1 MTWVEF
7 PTHNMNDWFKHKLY
21 VNRDHRLSRTVGGG
35 QNAKVLLPTHHQST
49 RPTYWA
55 SHTIVIWLGLCCQ
68 DEWIQEDARLVGPW
82 PHDIHS
88 NMEAGKRIGHTEEH
102 RIHTDIWGRERRG
115 EAESPSP
122 WQPMVQQ
129 RGGGNWRHI
138 LATCGKQKQNTA
150 WVRAVPS
157 AVKQTRFVYNHELL
171 KQSCLFIISVLCT
184 HSFPHTEANLMQ
196 VCLDSSANPSPQ
208 AQEKFDYHQGELLCL
223 CWDYSLFVDFSAEG
237 LDLNS

>member
-88 NMEAGKRIGHTEEH
+88 NMEAGKRIGHTEEAAQDSH
-102 RIHTDIWGRERRG
+102 RYMRKREKRRGWISFPLTTNGPTERRRKLETHLG
-115 EAESPSP
+115 NLWETETKHSVSQSSAICREAD
-122 WQPMVQQ
+122 
-129 RGGGNWRHI
+129 
-138 LATCGKQKQNTA
+138 
-150 WVRAVPS
+150 
-157 AVKQTRFVYNHELL
+157 
-171 KQSCLFIISVLCT
+171 
-184 HSFPHTEANLMQ
+184 Q
-196 VCLDSSANPSPQ
+196 VCLQPRIIKTELFIYYISIVYTFISSYRS
-208 AQEKFDYHQGELLCL
+208 
-223 CWDYSLFVDFSAEG
+223 
-237 LDLNS
+237 